1 MVEPTSNPEILDE
14 IMQYEKYPFEETG
27 LLYISHQVSESFKEI
42 CNSLELEQEAIEK
55 IDNEEGD
62 ESHKIFCALVDW
74 GERHEKRTWGDLA
87 HQFCNHE
94 ELQQIIRTYLT
105 NYQPHEGGAELYP
118 FSCSFEET
126 GKGVTEPSVEAY
138 PRSPRKFILMF
149 LSGCLSFVHRAI
161 IPLLNIL

>member
-1 MVEPTSNPEILDE
+1 MELKWGMVEPTSNPEILDE

-105 NYQPHEGGAELYP
+105 NYQPHEG
-118 FSCSFEET
+118 
-126 GKGVTEPSVEAY
+126 
-138 PRSPRKFILMF
+138 
-149 LSGCLSFVHRAI
+149 
-161 IPLLNIL
+161 